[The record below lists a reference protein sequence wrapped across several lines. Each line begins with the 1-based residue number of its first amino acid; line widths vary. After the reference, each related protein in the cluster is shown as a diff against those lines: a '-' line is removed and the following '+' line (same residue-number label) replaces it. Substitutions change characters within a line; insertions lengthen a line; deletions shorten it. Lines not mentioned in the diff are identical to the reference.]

1 MMATMAGSAFGLR
14 ATTALLTLIVL
25 SLGGVTDAKFL
36 SMPFTT
42 DFDIFGTGTYGPD
55 GPWQAVGV
63 MLGNHERKS
72 HLVPLEGPS
81 VPVWPTA
88 ASMVALHST
97 KARGKYNITRSG
109 NATKPFLEITEGT
122 SENKAS
128 ALFRFADLNSNHST
142 AGVMVIDAMTF
153 SNLRF
158 EEPGYANVQATIYV
172 MDSSVITYPNN
183 RTSDPEVGI
192 LGFGRPGD
200 LDFRGTSVLVQ
211 MKEAGLI
218 SSSSFGLHIASVPLK
233 QRGSLILG
241 GYEENRVI
249 GPVGVFNKTT
259 GLPAT
264 YLTDVSVGF
273 EGVAEQDRE
282 GGSVWPNPVP
292 DQASRVGLDRFM
304 QPSKKNGI
312 IAIPN
317 PAVPGIYLPS
327 PVCANVATKIPVV
340 WKEDLGY
347 YLWDT
352 TDPRYDTVMNF
363 GGYMAFTFLD
373 STATNITIK
382 VPFKLLNLT
391 LEKPIVD
398 EPVPYFPCHDTDSY
412 NTGIWE
418 LGRAFLQGAFFGVN
432 YDTNVTF
439 LAQAPGPDMEQSV
452 IRSLEPEDRNM
463 TSLPAKAFVNSW
475 RKQWPELIIPDTE
488 STLGPGALAGII
500 IGVLAVVGLLLAGG
514 WVVWR
519 RRQRG
524 RGAQQLSGEQSS
536 DSDMKSV
543 RELDSRAKSEA
554 KECPYPE
561 HPFVEIGD
569 STVVE
574 LDSRSMRTVKTSRDP
589 SQFSEAPSSPCVY
602 EMPADNPF
610 LDRER
615 EKEREVDKE
624 KEGQR

>member
-1 MMATMAGSAFGLR
+1 MITAMAGSASGSR
-14 ATTALLTLIVL
+14 AAILLTLIAL
-25 SLGGVTDAKFL
+25 CLGGVADAKFL

-42 DFDIFGTGTYGPD
+42 DFDIFGSGTYGPD

-63 MLGNHERKS
+63 LLGSHERKS
-72 HLVPLEGPS
+72 HLVPLEGPA

-97 KARGKYNITRSG
+97 KAGGKYNITRSG
-109 NATKPFLEITEGT
+109 NASEPFLKITEGT
-122 SENKAS
+122 SEDNAS
-128 ALFRFADLNSNHST
+128 ALFRFADLNSNHRTS
-142 AGVMVIDAMTF
+142 GLMVVDAMTF
-153 SNLRF
+153 TNLRF

-172 MDSSVITYPNN
+172 MDSSVISYPNN
-183 RTSDPEVGI
+183 RTSKPTVGV
-192 LGFGRPGD
+192 LGFGRPSD
-200 LDFRGTSVLVQ
+200 LNFRGTSVLVQ

-249 GPVGVFNKTT
+249 GPVGVFTKTT
-259 GLPAT
+259 GLPVT
-264 YLTDVSVGF
+264 YLTDVSIGY
-273 EGVAEQDRE
+273 EGATEKDRE
-282 GGSVWPNPVP
+282 DGSVWPNPVP
-292 DQASRVGLDRFM
+292 DEASRVGLARFM
-304 QPSKKNGI
+304 QPSENGI

-317 PAVPGIYLPS
+317 PAVPGIYLPP
-327 PVCANVATKIPVV
+327 PVCANAATKLPVV

-373 STATNITIK
+373 STAANITIK
-382 VPFKLLNLT
+382 IPFKLLNLT
-391 LEKPIVD
+391 LEAPIVD

-439 LAQAPGPDMEQSV
+439 LAQAPGPDMEQSAT
-452 IRSLEPEDRNM
+452 RSLEPTDRNM
-463 TSLPAKAFVNSW
+463 TGLPVKAFVNSW
-475 RKQWPELIIPDTE
+475 RKQWPELVIPDTE
-488 STLGPGALAGII
+488 STLSPGALAGII
-500 IGVLAVVGLLLAGG
+500 IGTLAVVGLLTTLG
-514 WVVWR
+514 WFVWR

-524 RGAQQLSGEQSS
+524 RGAQQLSGEQPS
-536 DSDMKSV
+536 DSEMKSV
-543 RELDSRAKSEA
+543 SELGIPDKVEA
-554 KECPYPE
+554 KICPYPE
-561 HPFVEIGD
+561 KPFVEIGD
-569 STVVE
+569 STVLE
-574 LDSRSMRTVKTSRDP
+574 LDSRGVTNVRTVRTARDL
-589 SQFSEAPSSPCVY
+589 SQFSEAPDSPGVY

-610 LDRER
+610 VDRQR
-615 EKEREVDKE
+615 DKE
-624 KEGQR
+624 KEADRESQR